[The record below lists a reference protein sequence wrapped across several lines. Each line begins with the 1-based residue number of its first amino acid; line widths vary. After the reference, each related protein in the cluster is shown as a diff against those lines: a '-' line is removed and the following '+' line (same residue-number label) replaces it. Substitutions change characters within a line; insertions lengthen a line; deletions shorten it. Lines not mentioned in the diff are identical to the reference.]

1 MNKVR
6 KKFVWY
12 AMLAIFALLTVMLSI
27 INGVN
32 FTMASNDADMITQ
45 MLSEKHGSFSESSNK
60 PGKGTPGTNTPDT
73 PVGQTETSGSS
84 SSSGTSSRNKRM
96 GPMGPDSPEMNSSVR
111 YFTYAF
117 DENGNAQK
125 VAFKISAVEE
135 EEAVSWARSLIN
147 ENTGWTRGTY
157 RYRVYTEGDK
167 TYVTVI
173 DQGRELLPSYRILII
188 SICGEAVGLV
198 LSFIVLRLVGKRLFK
213 PLEEAD
219 RKQKKFIANI
229 ESDFKVPLTII
240 NANTEIIEKENGSSD
255 YTKSINRQ
263 VKKMIAL
270 VKDIGSLAI
279 FEEKNAAI
287 TKVNLSSTLSALLDY
302 NKTKFAEKD
311 FKLGFDIE
319 NDIIIDGEEEAIKKL
334 FSELIR
340 NSLKYSISKS
350 EFTLKKEKDRIII
363 TQTNDTSLPSG
374 SIDQIFD
381 RFTILGNAENT
392 DAIGLGLSYVKDIAK
407 AHDGRVGAK
416 VSDGLFVLKIAL

>member
-12 AMLAIFALLTVMLSI
+12 AMLALFALLTVMLSI

-32 FTMASNDADMITQ
+32 FTMASSDADMITQ
-45 MLSEKHGSFSESSNK
+45 ILSEKHGSFSENK
-60 PGKGTPGTNTPDT
+60 SGKSPLGTNTPDT
-73 PVGQTETSGSS
+73 PTGNKNNYSRTGGSG
-84 SSSGTSSRNKRM
+84 RM
-96 GPMGPDSPEMNSSVR
+96 GPMGPDSPEMNFSVR
-111 YFTYAF
+111 YFTYSF
-117 DENGNAQK
+117 DENGNAKK
-125 VAFKISAVEE
+125 VAFQISAVEE
-135 EEAVSWARSLIN
+135 EEAVSWARSLLN
-147 ENTGWTRGTY
+147 ESTGWTRGTY
-157 RYRVYTEGDK
+157 RYRVYTEDNK

-188 SICGEAVGLV
+188 SVCGEIVGLI
-198 LSFIVLRLVGKRLFK
+198 LSFIVLRLVGKKLFK

-219 RKQKKFIANI
+219 GKQKKFIANI
-229 ESDFKVPLTII
+229 ENEFKIPLTII

-263 VKKMIAL
+263 VKKLIAL

-279 FEEKNAAI
+279 FEEKDVTL

-302 NKTKFAEKD
+302 SKPKFEEKD
-311 FKLGFDIE
+311 IRLNFDID

-340 NSLKYSISKS
+340 NSLKYSVSKA
-350 EFTLKKEKDRIII
+350 EFNLKKEKDRILI

-392 DAIGLGLSYVKDIAK
+392 DAIGLGLSKVKDIAK
-407 AHDGRVGAK
+407 AHNGRVSAK
-416 VSDGLFVLKIAL
+416 VSDGLFILKIAL

>member
-12 AMLAIFALLTVMLSI
+12 AMLSLFALLTVMLSI

-45 MLSEKHGSFSESSNK
+45 ILSEKHGAFPENPNNK
-60 PGKGTPGTNTPDT
+60 SGKTPNSTNTPDT
-73 PVGQTETSGSS
+73 PIVSEIKRRSGS
-84 SSSGTSSRNKRM
+84 GRI

-111 YFTYAF
+111 YFTYSF
-117 DENGNAQK
+117 DEKGNAKK
-125 VAFKISAVEE
+125 VAFQISAVEE
-135 EEAVSWARSLIN
+135 DEAISWARGLIN

-157 RYRVYTEGDK
+157 RYRVYTENDK
-167 TYVTVI
+167 TFVTVI

-188 SICGEAVGLV
+188 SVCGEIVGLV
-198 LSFIVLRLVGKRLFK
+198 LSFIVLRLVGKRLFR

-219 RKQKKFIANI
+219 DKQKKFIANI
-229 ESDFKVPLTII
+229 ENEFKIPLTII

-270 VKDIGSLAI
+270 VKEIGSLEI
-279 FEEKNAAI
+279 FEDKNVNV

-302 NKTKFAEKD
+302 SKPKFEEKD
-311 FKLGFDIE
+311 ISLNFDIE
-319 NDIIIDGEEEAIKKL
+319 SDIIIDGEEEALKKL

-350 EFTLKKEKDRIII
+350 EFTLKKEKDRIFI
-363 TQTNDTSLPSG
+363 TQTNDTNLPSG
-374 SIDQIFD
+374 SIDRIFD

-392 DAIGLGLSYVKDIAK
+392 DAIGLGLSKVKDIAK
-407 AHDGRVGAK
+407 SHNGRVSAK
-416 VSDGLFVLKIAL
+416 VTDGLFVLKIAL

>member
-12 AMLAIFALLTVMLSI
+12 AMLSVFALLTVLLSI
-27 INGVN
+27 INGIN
-32 FTMASNDADMITQ
+32 FTMASDDADMITQ
-45 MLSEKHGSFSESSNK
+45 MLCERHGFFPEEQSSKLGKSSDSKSTPSTPSRKPSNK
-60 PGKGTPGTNTPDT
+60 YGDD
-73 PVGQTETSGSS
+73 
-84 SSSGTSSRNKRM
+84 RM
-96 GPMGPDSPEMNSSVR
+96 GPMGPDSPEVNSSVR
-111 YFTYAF
+111 YFTFSF
-117 DENGNAQK
+117 DEGGNAKK

-135 EEAVSWARSLIN
+135 EEAIEWARTLVK

-157 RYRVYTEGDK
+157 RYRVFTEGEK

-188 SICGEAVGLV
+188 SICGEIIVLV
-198 LSFIVLRLVGKRLFK
+198 LSFFILRLVGKRLFK

-219 RKQKKFIANI
+219 NKQKKFIANI
-229 ESDFKVPLTII
+229 ENEFKIPLTII
-240 NANTEIIEKENGSSD
+240 NANTEIIEKENGSSE

-263 VKKMIAL
+263 VKKMISL

-279 FEEKNAAI
+279 FEEKNVTI

-302 NKTKFAEKD
+302 RKPRFEEKD
-311 FKLGFDIE
+311 IKLSFDIE
-319 NDIIIDGEEEAIKKL
+319 NDIIIDGEEEAIKRV
-334 FSELIR
+334 FSELID
-340 NSLKYSISKS
+340 NSLKYSVSKS
-350 EFTLKKEKDRIII
+350 EFTLKKEKDRIFI
-363 TQTNDTSLPSG
+363 TQSNDTSLPSG

-407 AHDGRVGAK
+407 AHNGRVSAK
-416 VSDGLFVLKIAL
+416 VSDGLFVLTIAL

>member
-12 AMLAIFALLTVMLSI
+12 AMLALFALLTVMLSI
-27 INGVN
+27 INGIN

-45 MLSEKHGSFSESSNK
+45 TLCEKHGAFPENK
-60 PGKGTPGTNTPDT
+60 PSKSPGSTNTPDT
-73 PVGQTETSGSS
+73 PLEKKNNFTGTGGSG
-84 SSSGTSSRNKRM
+84 RM

-111 YFTYAF
+111 YFTYSF
-117 DENGNAQK
+117 DENGNAKK
-125 VAFKISAVEE
+125 VAFQISAVEE
-135 EEAVSWARSLIN
+135 EEAVSWARSLLN
-147 ENTGWTRGTY
+147 EDTGWTRGTY
-157 RYRVYTEGDK
+157 RYRVYTENDK

-188 SICGEAVGLV
+188 SICGEIVGLV
-198 LSFIVLRLVGKRLFK
+198 LSFIVLRLVGKKLFK

-219 RKQKKFIANI
+219 GKQKKFIANI
-229 ESDFKVPLTII
+229 ENEFKIPLTII

-279 FEEKNAAI
+279 FEDKDI
-287 TKVNLSSTLSALLDY
+287 TLTKVNLSSTLSALLDY
-302 NKTKFAEKD
+302 SKTKFEEKD
-311 FKLGFDIE
+311 IKLNFDIDS
-319 NDIIIDGEEEAIKKL
+319 DIIIDGEEEAIKKL
-334 FSELIR
+334 LSELIK
-340 NSLKYSISKS
+340 NSLKYSVSKS
-350 EFTLKKEKDRIII
+350 EFTLKKEKDRILI

-392 DAIGLGLSYVKDIAK
+392 EAIGLGLSKVKDIAK
-407 AHDGRVGAK
+407 AHNGRVSAK